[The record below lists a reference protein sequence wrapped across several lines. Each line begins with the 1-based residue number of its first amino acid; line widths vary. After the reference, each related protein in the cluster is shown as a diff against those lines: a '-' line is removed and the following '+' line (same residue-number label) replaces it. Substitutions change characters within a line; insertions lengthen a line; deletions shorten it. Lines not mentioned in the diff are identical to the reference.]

1 MIFSNSYSMTIN
13 GEGAFNEATIA
24 VVNPATEQV
33 IGHVPDASL
42 AQLEAAVEAAKAAFP
57 AWSMRPI
64 EERQAMIA
72 AIGEH
77 MLRHKSGLSRLFT
90 AEQGRPLG
98 GAEWEIEVCAQWCEA
113 LAGVTLP
120 VELVEDSDTR
130 RVEIHHRP
138 IGVVGAIT
146 PWNAPL
152 LMAIWKIA
160 PALLAGNTVV
170 LKPSPYTPLSTLK
183 LGELLRDVL
192 PAGVLNIVSGG
203 NDLGQWITSH
213 PDIGKVSFTGSTA
226 TGKRVMESAAQTLKR
241 VTLELGGNDAAIVL
255 PDVDPKTIAPQLF
268 WGAFFNSAQVCV
280 AIKRLYVHAD
290 IYDAVAHELVEFAKT
305 VALGDGSLQGV
316 DLGPVQ
322 NAMQYEKLKQLL
334 DDARAAGQT
343 FLIGGEVSEGP
354 GYFIPITIVD
364 NPPETSRVVT
374 EEAFGPVLP
383 LLKYDDIND
392 VIGRAN
398 DSEAGL
404 GGSVWS
410 NDLEQARAIAAQLQ
424 TGTVWINEMF
434 AFLPN
439 APFGGHKQSGVGVEH
454 GMAGLLEFTNSQTIT
469 SRKLVPAVTG

>member
-1 MIFSNSYSMTIN
+1 MIFDDHYSMTID
-13 GEGAFNEATIA
+13 GEGAVADATIP
-24 VVNPATEQV
+24 VVNPATEEV
-33 IGHVPDASL
+33 IAHVPDASR
-42 AQLEAAVEAAKAAFP
+42 AQLDAAVAAARKAFP
-57 AWSMRPI
+57 AWSARPI
-64 EERQAMIA
+64 GERQAMIA
-72 AIGEH
+72 AIADI
-77 MLRHKSGLSRLFT
+77 MLRHKSEMARLFT

-98 GAEWEIEVCAQWCEA
+98 GAEWEIDVCAQWCQA
-113 LAGVTLP
+113 VAGFTLP

-152 LMAIWKIA
+152 LMAIWKMA

-183 LGELLRDVL
+183 LGELLRNVL

-203 NDLGQWITSH
+203 NDLGQWITAH

-280 AIKRLYVHAD
+280 AIKRLYIHAD

-305 VALGDGSLQGV
+305 VALGDGTQQGV

-322 NAMQYEKLKQLL
+322 NGMQYEKVKQLL
-334 DDARAAGQT
+334 DDARAAGQK
-343 FLIGGEVSEGP
+343 FLIGGEAPEGP
-354 GYFIPITIVD
+354 GYFIPISIVD
-364 NPPETSRVVT
+364 NPPEKSRVVT

-383 LLKYDDIND
+383 LLKYDDIDD
-392 VIGRAN
+392 VIRRAN

-410 NDLEQARAIAAQLQ
+410 NDLDQARAIGARLE

-469 SRKLVPAVTG
+469 SRKLAPAG